1 MDERLEKAL
10 EFSNYALTINNQKRN
25 IRNRVAQLQIVHYL
39 GGVFIANHETI
50 AFIKTLLDMEKKT
63 AIVID
68 SRENPITVKS
78 LKELMDKLVDAYT
91 SATTE
96 FDIENERLKKAR
108 NIKKIMDW

>member
-63 AIVID
+63 C
-68 SRENPITVKS
+68 
-78 LKELMDKLVDAYT
+78 LLYT
-91 SATTE
+91 SPSPR
-96 FDIENERLKKAR
+96 D
-108 NIKKIMDW
+108 

>member
-1 MDERLEKAL
+1 MD
-10 EFSNYALTINNQKRN
+10 
-25 IRNRVAQLQIVHYL
+25 
-39 GGVFIANHETI
+39 
-50 AFIKTLLDMEKKT
+50 KKS

-68 SRENPITVKS
+68 SRQNPITVKS

-91 SATTE
+91 SATPE